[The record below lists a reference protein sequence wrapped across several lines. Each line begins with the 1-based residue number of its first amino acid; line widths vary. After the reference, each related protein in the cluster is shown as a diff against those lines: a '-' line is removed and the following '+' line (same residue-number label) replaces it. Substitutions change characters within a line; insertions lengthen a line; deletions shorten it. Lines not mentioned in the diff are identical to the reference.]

1 MSKPM
6 DKIEALRLIEE
17 VRRETRQP
25 KVLKV
30 CDELERVMLERP
42 VPGNT
47 STQPVDKL
55 STRRHSVDKP
65 VDKPVQ
71 KPSLFFSAV
80 DGSQTRVFATRKSV
94 LKRGCFLND
103 GGDQCE

>member
-1 MSKPM
+1 MR
-6 DKIEALRLIEE
+6 ALRLIEE

-30 CDELERVMLERP
+30 CDELERVTLERP

-65 VDKPVQ
+65 VDKPVDVDKAAIGAVERQ
-71 KPSLFFSAV
+71 KA
-80 DGSQTRVFATRKSV
+80 ARKAAQREWAKQKRAR
-94 LKRGCFLND
+94 LKAAAPI
-103 GGDQCE
+103 

>member
-1 MSKPM
+1 M

-65 VDKPVQ
+65 VDKPVDVDTTN
-71 KPSLFFSAV
+71 PSTSTRPLSGLLRGRRLFGRLRS
-80 DGSQTRVFATRKSV
+80 GP
-94 LKRGCFLND
+94 
-103 GGDQCE
+103 